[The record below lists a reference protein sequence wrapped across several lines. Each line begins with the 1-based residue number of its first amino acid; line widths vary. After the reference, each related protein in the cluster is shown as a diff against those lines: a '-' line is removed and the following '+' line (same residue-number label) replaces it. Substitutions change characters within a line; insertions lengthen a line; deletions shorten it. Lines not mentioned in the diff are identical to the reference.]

1 MRTNAEVLSVFPSA
15 LGWFAVQAAGSALKQ
30 LSFAHESPDAA
41 LRSLDAKVAASAT
54 VGDWNPKLIQRLQA
68 FAEGARDSLLDL
80 ELNLGPQTEFQR
92 AVVEKCRKIGYGKVM
107 TYGELAMAAGY
118 PRAARA
124 VGSVM
129 RTNRIPLVVP
139 CHRVIA
145 SGGGTGGYSA
155 GEGIRMKLRLL
166 ELEGSRERVRIAD
179 GSSPTSKRRRTQ
191 KTVAL

>member
-1 MRTNAEVLSVFPSA
+1 MRTKAEVLSVFPSA

-30 LSFAHESPDAA
+30 LSFGHESPDAA

-54 VGDWNPKLIQRLQA
+54 VGDWNPKIVKRLQA
-68 FAEGARDSLLDL
+68 FAQGVPDSLVDL
-80 ELNLGPQTEFQR
+80 ELELGPQTEFQR
-92 AVVEKCRKIGYGKVM
+92 AVVEECRKLGYGKVL

-145 SGGGTGGYSA
+145 SGGAMGGYSA

-166 ELEGSRERVRIAD
+166 ELEGSRERGRVAD
-179 GSSPTSKRRRTQ
+179 RSRPASKRPRIQRT
-191 KTVAL
+191 VVL